1 LSGCSS
7 HPGLL
12 REREGERFGF
22 RQRTI
27 KGLTVRTLDE
37 LSSLTDDEIDIATGA
52 LLASAELE
60 PSVDIEKYLRLLDSM
75 AIELG
80 KELEGVVS
88 PELLAYKLREY
99 IFFRRKFNPSSKEKE
114 IVEAVEPCYIRLD
127 KVLETKVG
135 NCLGMS
141 LLYLSLAERL
151 GVPLSMVTLPPY
163 SDREKAHAFV
173 RYVGKSRVL
182 NIETA
187 FDGLVVPDSFYHER
201 FRNAISMRAQSF
213 QTPLSKKQVIAVILH
228 CFGTYYSEED
238 DKTAMALLKKS
249 LSFWPDDVTALS
261 ELGSAQLRTGRN
273 EEGLANLRRA
283 LEISPRDVLPSLILF
298 GYYGTRGE
306 CDKVVEIGR
315 RFLSFHPRHPSAD
328 SIQLALYFTA
338 ADPTSGS
345 KYTFTS
351 VEECEAALKFVRE
364 YPDKHRQRS
373 SEEDAI
379 LERLPKL
386 LEQRKKEL
394 LEGREKDNR

>member
-60 PSVDIEKYLRLLDSM
+60 PSLDVEKYLRLLDSM

-80 KELEGVVS
+80 KELEGVIS
-88 PELLAYKLREY
+88 PELVAYRFCEY
-99 IFFRRKFNPSSKEKE
+99 IFSRCKFSPPPKELPEEPSY
-114 IVEAVEPCYIRLD
+114 VRLD
-127 KVLETKVG
+127 KVLETKAG

-151 GVPLSMVTLPPY
+151 GVPLSMVTIPPY
-163 SDREKAHAFV
+163 SDREVAHAFV
-173 RYVGKSRVL
+173 RYVGKSGAL
-182 NIETA
+182 NIETMSY
-187 FDGLVVPDSFYHER
+187 GLVVPDSFYTVR
-201 FRNAISMRAQSF
+201 FRNAIPMRPGSF
-213 QTPLSKKQVIAVILH
+213 QTPLSKKQVVAAVLDY
-228 CFGTYYSEED
+228 FGTYFGEKD
-238 DKTAMALLKKS
+238 DKIAMALLKKS
-249 LSFWPDDVTALS
+249 LSLWPDDVEALS

-273 EEGLANLRRA
+273 EEGLANLRKA
-283 LEISPRDVLPSLILF
+283 LEISPKEVCPLLALS
-298 GYYGTRGE
+298 GYYAATGE
-306 CDKVVEIGR
+306 PDEAVEIGK
-315 RFLSFHPRHPSAD
+315 RFLSFHPNHPAAD
-328 SIQLALYFTA
+328 LIQLGLYAVA
-338 ADPTSGS
+338 ADPSLVS
-345 KYTFTS
+345 KYKFTS

-364 YPDKHRQRS
+364 YRHKHPQRT
-373 SEEDAI
+373 SEEDAD
-379 LERLPKL
+379 LEGLAKL

-394 LEGREKDNR
+394 LEAAGKDKR